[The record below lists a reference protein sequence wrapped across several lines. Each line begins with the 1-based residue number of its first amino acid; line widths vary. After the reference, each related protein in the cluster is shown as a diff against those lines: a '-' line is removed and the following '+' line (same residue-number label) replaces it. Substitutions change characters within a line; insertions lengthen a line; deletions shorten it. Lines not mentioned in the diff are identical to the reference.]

1 MNLYT
6 VNHKFH
12 YELENLTRAFFPNE
26 KISVEI
32 LDEIKAELI
41 PPYILTIS
49 SDKLSVSVSMGS
61 YYRELSCRKSVD
73 DELSMAT
80 LLYKLLEDLTG
91 ISLSW
96 GLLTGVRP
104 IKLFRKLCEETGE
117 EGAESYFRDSLL
129 VSCDKINLARTT
141 CLNEQRILD
150 LSKKDSF
157 SLYISIPFC
166 PSRCSYCSFV
176 SQSVEKAKHLIP
188 RYVELLCE
196 EIKETAK
203 IAKDLRLRLESV
215 YMGGGTPT
223 SLEAEDLAKILKTV
237 RDNFDMS
244 TCREFTVEAGRPD
257 TITEAK
263 LTALKENGCDRLS
276 VNPQTLIDEVLVN
289 IGRRHTVED
298 FYNSFILARKVGFT
312 HINTD
317 LIAGLPGDTPES
329 FRKTI
334 DGICSLSPESV
345 TIHTLSMK
353 RSSKLTGDNMQIAK
367 DDCENVSSMLS
378 YAYKKLSE
386 HNLAP
391 YYLYRQSRMLGNME
405 NTGWSKEGY
414 EGIYNVFIMDE
425 THTILA
431 CGAGAVT
438 KLKDPFGDR
447 IERIF
452 NFKYPYE
459 YNDRFSELIDRKKAI
474 APFYKD
480 LFSEGDY
487 NEQKCEN

>member
-26 KISVEI
+26 KIAVLMSDTSPEVYE
-32 LDEIKAELI
+32 A
-41 PPYILTIS
+41 PFILTEIT
-49 SDKLSVSVSMGS
+49 DVLSVTVSINDFTKTLTSEKGS
-61 YYRELSCRKSVD
+61 ED

-80 LLYKLLEDLTG
+80 LLYNLLSEFTG
-91 ISLSW
+91 ITLSW

-104 IKLFRKLCEETGE
+104 IKLLRNLKAEMGE
-117 EGAESYFRDSLL
+117 EKAQEFFCKDLL
-129 VSCDKINLARTT
+129 VSYAKMSLAADT
-141 CLNEQRILD
+141 CINEQKILD
-150 LSKKDSF
+150 LSKPDSF

-188 RYVELLCE
+188 KYVDLLCE
-196 EIKETAK
+196 EIIHTAK
-203 IAKDLRLRLESV
+203 IAKECGLRLESV

-223 SLEAEDLAKILKTV
+223 TLEPDQLSKILTTV
-237 RDNFDMS
+237 HDNFDMS

-263 LTALKENGCDRLS
+263 LVALKESGCDRLS
-276 VNPQTLIDEVLVN
+276 VNPQTLSNAVLEN

-298 FYNSFILARKVGFT
+298 FYKSFELARKVGFT

-329 FRKTI
+329 FKATME
-334 DGICSLSPESV
+334 GICALSPESV
-345 TIHTLSMK
+345 TVHTLSMK
-353 RSSKLTGDNMQIAK
+353 RSSQLTGDNMQIAK
-367 DDCENVSSMLS
+367 RDSENVLSMLNC
-378 YAYKKLSE
+378 AYDNLSE
-386 HNLAP
+386 KGYIP

-405 NTGWSKEGY
+405 NTGWSKPGF

-438 KLKDPFGDR
+438 KLRDPNSNN

-459 YNDRFSELIDRKKAI
+459 YNDRFMELIERKKAI
-474 APFYKD
+474 SEFYNN
-480 LFSEGDY
+480 LL
-487 NEQKCEN
+487 

>member
-26 KISVEI
+26 KIAVSICE
-32 LDEIKAELI
+32 EMPFEPLI
-41 PPYILTIS
+41 PYILTVS
-49 SDKLSVSVSMGS
+49 GEKLSVTVCFDGFSK
-61 YYRELSCRKSVD
+61 ELSSEKGSD

-80 LLYKLLEDLTG
+80 ILYRLLEEYTG

-104 IKLFRKLCEETGE
+104 IKLLRKLREQMGE
-117 EGAESYFRDSLL
+117 ENAKDYFRSSLL
-129 VSCDKINLARTT
+129 VSDAKINLSSDT
-141 CLNEQRILD
+141 CSKEQKILD
-150 LSKKDSF
+150 LSKADSF

-166 PSRCSYCSFV
+166 PTRCSYCSFV
-176 SQSVEKAKHLIP
+176 SQSIEKAKHLIP

-196 EIKETAK
+196 EIALTSK
-203 IAKDLRLRLESV
+203 IAKNLNLRLESV

-223 SLEAEDLAKILKTV
+223 SLEAQDLAKILKTV

-257 TITEAK
+257 TITEEK
-263 LTALKENGCDRLS
+263 LIALKENGCDRLS
-276 VNPQTLIDEVLVN
+276 VNPQTLMDEVLVN

-298 FYNSFILARKVGFT
+298 FYKSFELARKVGFT

-317 LIAGLPGDTPES
+317 LIAGLPGDTPET

-334 DGICSLSPESV
+334 DGICALSPESV

-353 RSSKLTGDNMQIAK
+353 RSSQLTGDNMQIAK
-367 DDCENVSSMLS
+367 RDCENVSSMLE
-378 YAYKKLSE
+378 YAYNSLSG
-386 HNLAP
+386 LGFSP

-438 KLKDPFGDR
+438 KLKDPNSDR

-459 YNDRFSELIDRKKAI
+459 YNDRFEELIDRKSAI

-480 LFSEGDY
+480 LL
-487 NEQKCEN
+487 